1 MLGLIAEHSRDNK
14 SPSRGCIDC
23 SAEHFPAYNFRIIRS
38 RRKSG
43 RYDPEGSYQMNI
55 SFISPLY
62 EHLSSLNHSLY
73 SPFAS
78 QLPNSE
84 ASHPCQISTSKHDS
98 RINFIPSCMYQP
110 SISVLIIRTP
120 APEEHHGMPYNT
132 WSNRA
137 GDFPSPHRYDRHV
150 DRAKDHIHRVKQFR
164 L

>member
-1 MLGLIAEHSRDNK
+1 VVSCLLSCLCTVSVSPVAQRPMLGLIAELSRDNK

-43 RYDPEGSYQMNI
+43 RYDPEGSYKMNI
-55 SFISPLY
+55 SFTSPLY

-73 SPFAS
+73 SPCAS

-84 ASHPCQISTSKHDS
+84 ASHPCQISTSKDDS
-98 RINFIPSCMYQP
+98 RINFIPSFYVP
-110 SISVLIIRTP
+110 TIDISTHHQDTRSGG
-120 APEEHHGMPYNT
+120 APRN
-132 WSNRA
+132 A
-137 GDFPSPHRYDRHV
+137 
-150 DRAKDHIHRVKQFR
+150 